1 MKALTAHMPRV
12 RLGHAPTPLE
22 PMRRLGEWL
31 GGPRLYVKRDD
42 CTGLATGGNKA
53 RKLEFLL
60 GDALAQGATVL
71 VTVGALQSNHVRQTA
86 AAAARL
92 GLACVALLEDKV
104 DIASAAYQHGG
115 NVMLDALLG
124 ARVLRYPRGTD
135 MAAQLAAFC
144 DELRG
149 QGQRPYA
156 VPMGGSSA
164 IGNLGYV
171 ECARELAQQARDM
184 GVPLTHIVLAT
195 GSGGTHAGLQ
205 AGMLAL
211 GLPVQVMGINIMG
224 EVGAQAAMVWRQV
237 QATLAQLDV
246 VRPFDAAD
254 LRLMDGY
261 VGDGYGLSTAA
272 GMAAIRSVA
281 RLEAVLLDP
290 VYTGKAMGGLIDLA
304 RRGHWSAE
312 DHVVFLHTG
321 GQAGLFAY
329 ADQMAAEAPEGLQM
343 KP

>member
-1 MKALTAHMPRV
+1 MKALTEQQPRV

-22 PMRRLGEWL
+22 PMARLTEWL

-60 GDALAQGATVL
+60 ADALAQGATAV

-86 AAAARL
+86 AATARL

-104 DIASAAYQHGG
+104 DIATAAYQHGG
-115 NVMLDALLG
+115 NVLLDGLLG
-124 ARVLRYPRGTD
+124 ASVRRYPRGTD
-135 MAAQLAAFC
+135 MAAQLAAVC

-171 ECARELAQQARDM
+171 ECARELAQQAQDM
-184 GVPLTHIVLAT
+184 GIPLTHIVLAT

-205 AGMLAL
+205 AGVLAL
-211 GLPVQVMGINIMG
+211 GLPVQVVGVNIMG
-224 EVGAQAAMVWRQV
+224 EVGAQTAMVWRQL

-246 VRPFDAAD
+246 ASPFGVAD
-254 LRLMDGY
+254 LTLVDGH
-261 VGDGYGLSTAA
+261 VGSGYGLPTAS
-272 GMAAIRSVA
+272 GMEAIRTVA
-281 RLEAVLLDP
+281 RLEALLLDP

-304 RRGHWSAE
+304 RCGHWSAG

-329 ADQMAAEAPEGLQM
+329 ADHMAADAPQGLQ
-343 KP
+343 PAR

>member
-1 MKALTAHMPRV
+1 MKLPGMQIDHHPRV

-22 PMRRLGEWL
+22 PMARLSEWL
-31 GGPRLYVKRDD
+31 GGPSLYVKRDD

-60 GDALAQGATVL
+60 GDALAQGATVV

-86 AAAARL
+86 AAAAKL

-104 DIASAAYQHGG
+104 DIATAAYQHGG

-124 ARVLRYPRGTD
+124 ASVRRYPRGTV
-135 MAAQLAAFC
+135 MAEQLAAVC

-164 IGNLGYV
+164 IGNLGYMD
-171 ECARELAQQARDM
+171 CARELARQARDM
-184 GVPLTHIVLAT
+184 GIPMTHIVLAT

-205 AGMLAL
+205 AGVLAL
-211 GLPVQVMGINIMG
+211 GLPVQVVGINIMG
-224 EVGAQAAMVWRQV
+224 EVAAQAAMVWQQL
-237 QATLAQLDV
+237 QATLALAGV
-246 VRPFDAAD
+246 ASPFGEAD
-254 LRLMDGY
+254 LQLMDGY
-261 VGDGYGLSTAA
+261 VGSGYGLPTAA
-272 GMAAIRSVA
+272 GMEAIRTVA
-281 RLEAVLLDP
+281 RLEALLLDP
-290 VYTGKAMGGLIDLA
+290 VYTGKAMSGLIDLA
-304 RRGHWSAE
+304 RRGHWSRD
-312 DHVVFLHTG
+312 DHVLFLHTG

-329 ADQMAAEAPEGLQM
+329 ADQMSAG
-343 KP
+343 

>member
-1 MKALTAHMPRV
+1 MKALTDAYPRV
-12 RLGHAPTPLE
+12 RLGHLPTPLE
-22 PMRRLGEWL
+22 PLPHLTEWL
-31 GGPRLYVKRDD
+31 AGPRLYVKRDD

-60 GDALAQGATVL
+60 ADALAQGATVV

-104 DIASAAYQHGG
+104 DIATAAYQQGG

-124 ARVLRYPRGTD
+124 ASVRRYPRGTD
-135 MAAQLAAFC
+135 MAARLAAVC
-144 DELRG
+144 DELQG

-171 ECARELAQQARDM
+171 ECARELAQQALDQGIPM
-184 GVPLTHIVLAT
+184 THIVLAT
-195 GSGGTHAGLQ
+195 GSGGTHVGLQ
-205 AGMLAL
+205 AGVLAL
-211 GLPVQVMGINIMG
+211 GLPVQVVGVNIMG
-224 EVGAQAAMVWRQV
+224 EVGAQTAMVWRQL

-246 VRPFDAAD
+246 ASPFGATD
-254 LRLMDGY
+254 LTLVDGH
-261 VGDGYGLSTAA
+261 VGSGYGLPTAG
-272 GMAAIRSVA
+272 GMEAIRTVA
-281 RLEAVLLDP
+281 RLEALLLDP
-290 VYTGKAMGGLIDLA
+290 VYTGKAMGGLIDLT
-304 RRGHWSAE
+304 RRGHWSAG

-329 ADQMAAEAPEGLQM
+329 AEHMAADAPQGRHPGQ
-343 KP
+343 